1 MPTFSRN
8 LVIST
13 VLAVL
18 AGAVLVLYTTKVRED
33 ANTRVEAARVLV
45 ATRDVPAGTDIQ
57 SAVEDGALTVRTLRK
72 SDLAGGAIADPEAF
86 AGQVVTKE
94 MVAGDQLSTERVG
107 TVNTQTLAFR
117 LTGKNRAVRIPLNE
131 NAGLLGDID
140 AGDRVDVFTNY
151 LDGADVVTFAAARNV
166 LVLERNTL
174 PSATTGTA
182 ATGSVTLQLTDE
194 EAMKVV
200 NALRNTTGG
209 KENDAAVWLALAGK
223 DATESNLPDKL
234 VLP

>member
-1 MPTFSRN
+1 
-8 LVIST
+8 
-13 VLAVL
+13 
-18 AGAVLVLYTTKVRED
+18 
-33 ANTRVEAARVLV
+33 
-45 ATRDVPAGTDIQ
+45 
-57 SAVEDGALTVRTLRK
+57 
-72 SDLAGGAIADPEAF
+72 
-86 AGQVVTKE
+86 
-94 MVAGDQLSTERVG
+94 
-107 TVNTQTLAFR
+107 
-117 LTGKNRAVRIPLNE
+117 VRIPLNE